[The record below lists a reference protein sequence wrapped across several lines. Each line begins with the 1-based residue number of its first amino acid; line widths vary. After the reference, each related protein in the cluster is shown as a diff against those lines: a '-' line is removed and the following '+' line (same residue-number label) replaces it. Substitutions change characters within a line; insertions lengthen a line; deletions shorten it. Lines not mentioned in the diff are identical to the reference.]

1 MHRMTTYELEL
12 AGFPVVE
19 EASDA
24 VFEAVSG
31 GQPVLLVRRG
41 KPAAV
46 VLDYESWQEVEELAR
61 GSEGVEW

>member
-61 GSEGVEW
+61 GGDGVEW

>member
-1 MHRMTTYELEL
+1 MTTYELEL

-61 GSEGVEW
+61 GGEGAEW

>member
-1 MHRMTTYELEL
+1 MTTYELEL

-61 GSEGVEW
+61 GGEGVEW

>member
-61 GSEGVEW
+61 GTDGVEW

>member
-61 GSEGVEW
+61 GGEGVEW

>member
-41 KPAAV
+41 RPAAV

-61 GSEGVEW
+61 GGEGVEW